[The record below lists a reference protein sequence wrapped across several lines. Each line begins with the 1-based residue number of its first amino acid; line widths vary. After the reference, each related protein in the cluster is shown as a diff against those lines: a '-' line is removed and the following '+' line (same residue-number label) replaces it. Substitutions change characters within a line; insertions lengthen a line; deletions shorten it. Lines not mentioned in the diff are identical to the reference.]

1 MEHPIP
7 PREQPIALRNGSLTD
22 ELPAPPA
29 PPTSWSLTED
39 EADIYQLLQDTDRH
53 LMVLFQQSPEIMAL
67 RQRFERFL
75 RRVETRL
82 GLPAGDLTS
91 GRYDLD
97 AEAGAV
103 RLRAP
108 AE

>member
-1 MEHPIP
+1 MIP
-7 PREQPIALRNGSLTD
+7 EPVLLDSPNGHT
-22 ELPAPPA
+22 EAPFV
-29 PPTSWSLTED
+29 PTSWSLTED
-39 EADIYQLLQDTDRH
+39 EAEVYQLLQQADRH
-53 LMVLFQQSPEIMAL
+53 VFELHVQPL

-75 RRVETRL
+75 RRVEARL
-82 GLPAGDLTS
+82 GLPSGDLTS